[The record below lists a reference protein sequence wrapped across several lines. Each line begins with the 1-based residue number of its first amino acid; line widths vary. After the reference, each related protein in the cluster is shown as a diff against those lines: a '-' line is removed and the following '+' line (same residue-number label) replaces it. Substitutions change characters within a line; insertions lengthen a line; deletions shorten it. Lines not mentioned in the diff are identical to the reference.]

1 MRKERE
7 MENTAKIVSAEGEL
21 RLLSDKRKLKQ
32 KVELRLLNSLVNRNN
47 WQYLN
52 IEENARRE
60 GTGIADT
67 PILCA
72 YVGDRIGDGHNFRMT
87 KDENGDEVA
96 DFRDA
101 TAERMVGIIRDLG
114 DVRMEVIDGVE
125 WLVATGT
132 IFTWY
137 AAQLVEK
144 LKETGALSV
153 SIETLIDEGHF
164 EGDVEVF
171 TKYTFLG
178 TTILNEDV
186 APAVRSANIKALSA
200 IGVDEMRRLT
210 LKVASFDEKS
220 AKSAKK
226 QSKGVKI
233 AMRIKDVEKGFE
245 GFSVL
250 AVDCNKVAL
259 LSESGTLLISTA
271 DKEGDEIITG
281 ARLDATS
288 VTTISA
294 GEISMEVPTDTIIE
308 KLNARASELAE
319 ELENEKKA
327 KETVTLALEAMQRA
341 EKARRVNAV
350 KAAIKNRV
358 KEIAQNSNGV
368 ISANECDDMLA
379 DDKVCEFAELE
390 DAECKFI
397 GDIEACKEVD
407 ARCMSKIIDASKKT
421 KDTKF
426 SWNSFVKTDEV
437 EASEYNPLII

>member
-1 MRKERE
+1 
-7 MENTAKIVSAEGEL
+7 MENERIVSAEGEL
-21 RLLSDKRKLKQ
+21 RLLSSDRKKLKQ
-32 KVELRLLNSLVNRNN
+32 RVELRLLNSLVNRNN

-52 IEENARRE
+52 IEENAKRE
-60 GTGIADT
+60 GTGLADT

-87 KDENGDEVA
+87 RDENGDEVA

-101 TAERMVGIIRDLG
+101 TAERMVGIIRDIG

-220 AKSAKK
+220 AKSAKNNT
-226 QSKGVKI
+226 KGVKHT
-233 AMRIKDVEKGFE
+233 MRIKDAEKIFP

-250 AVDCNKVAL
+250 AADGNTVAL
-259 LSESGTLLISTA
+259 LSDNGTIKLCAVNTDGENIVA
-271 DKEGDEIITG
+271 GEQI
-281 ARLDATS
+281 DATTETL
-288 VTTISA
+288 VSA
-294 GEISMEVPTDTIIE
+294 GETTVKVPTDAIIE
-308 KLNARASELAE
+308 KLNSRISALEGELDE
-319 ELENEKKA
+319 ERNA
-327 KETVTLALEAMQRA
+327 KNTVTLALEAMQKA
-341 EKARRVNAV
+341 EKERRKEAV
-350 KAAIKNRV
+350 KAAVKNRV

-368 ISANECDDMLA
+368 VAENECDDLLA
-379 DDKVCEFAELE
+379 DDKVLEFAEM
-390 DAECKFI
+390 ECDGKFT

-407 ARCMSKIIDASKKT
+407 ARCMSKMIEASKRAKNT
-421 KDTKF
+421 AI
-426 SWNSFVKTDEV
+426 SWNGFVGSEHVDEG
-437 EASEYNPLII
+437 ENNPLKNITK